1 MIRIRTM
8 MEHQFLYRCF
18 LGIIVNYHPFYGRF
32 DILPGIQVDNFY
44 IKGGSFFA
52 FIFLNEGEIT

>member
-1 MIRIRTM
+1 MISSNPYNDGTPI
-8 MEHQFLYRCF
+8 LYRCF

-44 IKGGSFFA
+44 IKGGSLFLR
-52 FIFLNEGEIT
+52 IYFLNEG

>member
-1 MIRIRTM
+1 M
-8 MEHQFLYRCF
+8 MEHQFCTVVF

-44 IKGGSFFA
+44 IKGVVSSHLFF
-52 FIFLNEGEIT
+52 E

>member
-1 MIRIRTM
+1 M
-8 MEHQFLYRCF
+8 MEHQFCTVVF

-44 IKGGSFFA
+44 IKGVPCFF
-52 FIFLNEGEIT
+52 FIYFEWGVKLHNYVE

>member
-1 MIRIRTM
+1 MIPSNPYNDGTPI
-8 MEHQFLYRCF
+8 LYRCF

-44 IKGGSFFA
+44 IKGVPCFFA
-52 FIFLNEGEIT
+52 FIFFE